1 MKNKGAFLAVLV
13 GLFIFSGYLYQWK
26 SKQSVTHNIQVSK
39 CQISESICIVSLDN
53 DKSIEFDITPRGIP
67 TTQALALSVLT
78 HGLNVDEASVSFEGI
93 EIDHHLPPYTLNK
106 VETGK
111 YVGKGFISLCVLDTM
126 HWLAHVSIQEGDV
139 VWRISFPFVTHKR

>member
-1 MKNKGAFLAVLV
+1 LKNKGAFLAVLA

>member
-1 MKNKGAFLAVLV
+1 MAVLV

-26 SKQSVTHNIQVSK
+26 SKQSVTYNIQVSK
-39 CQISESICIVSLDN
+39 CQISESICIVSLDS
-53 DKSIEFDITPRGIP
+53 DKSIEFDITPRSIP
-67 TTQALALSVLT
+67 TTQALALSLLT

>member
-1 MKNKGAFLAVLV
+1 MAVLV

-26 SKQSVTHNIQVSK
+26 SKQSVTYNIQVSK
-39 CQISESICIVSLDN
+39 CQISESICIVSLDS

>member
-1 MKNKGAFLAVLV
+1 
-13 GLFIFSGYLYQWK
+13 
-26 SKQSVTHNIQVSK
+26 
-39 CQISESICIVSLDN
+39 
-53 DKSIEFDITPRGIP
+53 
-67 TTQALALSVLT
+67 
-78 HGLNVDEASVSFEGI
+78 LNVDEASVSFEGI